1 MTTRMVLLF
10 SLGLAILGGVL
21 LEYNFIACGTIM
33 VAFGSV
39 GALMAPVIAA
49 QS

>member
-1 MTTRMVLLF
+1 MTTIKILLF
-10 SLGLAILGGVL
+10 CLGVAILGGVL
-21 LEYNFIACGTIM
+21 LEHNFIACGAIM

-39 GALMAPVIAA
+39 GAVMAPVIAA